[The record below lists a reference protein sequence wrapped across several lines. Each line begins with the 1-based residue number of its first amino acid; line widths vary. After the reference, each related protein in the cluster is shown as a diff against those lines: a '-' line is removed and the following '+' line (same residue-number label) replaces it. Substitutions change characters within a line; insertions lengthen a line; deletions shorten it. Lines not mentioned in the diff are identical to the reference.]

1 MKRTLA
7 SAVTAFAVLALASA
21 WAHAQISAGYRVIV
35 HPSNPTASVD
45 RGVLAD
51 AFLKK
56 TTRWSHGEP
65 IRPVDQTADSSAR
78 RRFSED
84 VLKRSVSA
92 VKSYWQQAIFSGR
105 NIPPAELDSDQAVVQ
120 FVLKHP
126 GAVGYVSA
134 TGATGDAKVIA
145 VR

>member
-1 MKRTLA
+1 MNRTLA
-7 SAVTAFAVLALASA
+7 SAVAILAALAVASA
-21 WAHAQISAGYRVIV
+21 WAQAQAGAGYRVIV
-35 HPSNPTASVD
+35 HPSNPQTSNE
-45 RGVLAD
+45 RRTLAD
-51 AFLKK
+51 VFLKK
-56 TTRWSHGEP
+56 STRWSHGES
-65 IRPVDQTADSSAR
+65 IRPVDQTRDATAR

-105 NIPPAELDSDQAVVQ
+105 GIPPAELDSDEAVVQ

-134 TGATGDAKVIA
+134 NAGTGDAKAIV